1 MGASHFVATHGDDK
15 VFKKNRRTLDLII
28 CTTNDDKM
36 PLSGYL
42 DLLKPGGKL
51 IFVGLPEGGLPKVA
65 PSKYILNGI
74 TIGGSAIGVCA
85 CPQGAQDRGLTVSLQ
100 SPAEIKEMLQLAK
113 DHNIQGWIK
122 KYDMNRVNEAVPSQH
137 KGDARYRYVLV
148 NTEHGAK
155 L

>member
-1 MGASHFVATHGDDK
+1 MGADVTVISHSHSKEDDARKMGASHFVATHGDKD

-28 CTTNDDKM
+28 CTTNDDSM

-85 CPQGAQDRGLTVSLQ
+85 RPQGRSVT
-100 SPAEIKEMLQLAK
+100 
-113 DHNIQGWIK
+113 
-122 KYDMNRVNEAVPSQH
+122 
-137 KGDARYRYVLV
+137 
-148 NTEHGAK
+148 
-155 L
+155 